1 MGLIELK
8 QAYEALNGTIRE
20 KDGCTFQTI
29 EIVEDAPLD
38 ELSLVEAMN
47 KKEREDMILYLGAPW
62 CPWCRNALPV
72 LIDVAKSTNR
82 RITAVDMDNKR
93 PQYQVVDGKV
103 VKIKDGVE
111 GYERLEQFLNDI
123 LIPYTYQDENGE
135 HVSDIKV
142 LSVPLVVFISNGNI
156 QSYHYGS
163 VELLEGQTKY
173 DLLTKEQ
180 KIELFD
186 IYAKNM
192 MVDSGFGCTADGCQF

>member
-1 MGLIELK
+1 MELK

-20 KDGCTFQTI
+20 KDGCTFQSV

-38 ELSLVEAMN
+38 ELSLVEAMD
-47 KKEREDMILYLGAPW
+47 KKENEDMILYLGAPW

-142 LSVPLVVFISNGNI
+142 LSVPLVVFISNGKI

-173 DLLTKEQ
+173 DPLTKEQ